1 MRYARTFSR
10 KCLLSCGSK
19 SKGKILWIWEMCKAP
34 NSCMYSPVEHRYH
47 LLHGR
52 FWWSFRLVWITINR
66 YEWHWI
72 CDASNQREIPKCPGV
87 DGHWK
92 SWHSSSKCVRRLF
105 SLLLF
110 CCNQI
115 NKPSNFNARFAP
127 RTVDS
132 TINSQ
137 WLYNFIADLWSD
149 WLPAEA
155 LSTLRVG
162 GYYSFVFRPGLR
174 VIVLNNNHCFV
185 FNTWVRVFNL
195 YVFVVNLNTFHFLW
209 IATVGCIIARVKWLP
224 SLNGCVIH

>member
-1 MRYARTFSR
+1 MIISIGLDRDQPLWMALNLWRV
-10 KCLLSCGSK
+10 K
-19 SKGKILWIWEMCKAP
+19 SKRNFQMSRC
-34 NSCMYSPVEHRYH
+34 
-47 LLHGR
+47 
-52 FWWSFRLVWITINR
+52 WWPLETMTFI
-66 YEWHWI
+66 
-72 CDASNQREIPKCPGV
+72 QQMREET
-87 DGHWK
+87 
-92 SWHSSSKCVRRLF
+92 F
-105 SLLLF
+105 FLLLF

-115 NKPSNFNARFAP
+115 NKPSNSNARFAP

-137 WLYNFIADLWSD
+137 WLYNFIADSWSD

-209 IATVGCIIARVKWLP
+209 IATVGCIIARVKWLQ